1 MQATWNDLHTGVTG
15 MADMQGASSETGV
28 EPEMIVERIGNV
40 AVVHFNRPHER
51 NPLGVKFTETFLR
64 ILDELEADLSVSA
77 IVLTGKGQGFC
88 AGADLG
94 QILQTGDV
102 DLEWQFQLVR
112 GYSHVVH
119 RVRQLDLPVIAA
131 VNGIAVGGGV
141 ALGLACDIAIA
152 SESARYMFAFGRV
165 GACAGDMGCAYTLP
179 RLVGS
184 MRARHIMLTGATIDA
199 RQGKELGLFVD
210 VYPDGEVLERA
221 IEIGR
226 QIAVAAPRRAT
237 AASKVAFIR
246 AEETD
251 FETCV
256 TYEAYVQAYLFLT
269 PDHRDRLGK
278 LMSKIKG

>member
-1 MQATWNDLHTGVTG
+1 
-15 MADMQGASSETGV
+15 MADVLSASTDANV
-28 EPEMIVERIGNV
+28 EPEMFVERIDNV
-40 AVVHFNRPHER
+40 AVIHFNRPKER
-51 NPLGVKFTETFLR
+51 NPLGVEFTNTICR
-64 ILDELEADLSVSA
+64 IFDELESDLTVSS

-94 QILQTGDV
+94 QILRTEDV

-112 GYSHVVH
+112 GYSRVVH
-119 RVRQLDLPVIAA
+119 RIRQLDLPVIAA

-141 ALGLACDIAIA
+141 ALALACDIAIA

-165 GACAGDMGCAYTLP
+165 GACAGDMGCAFTLP

-226 QIAVAAPRRAT
+226 QIATAAPRRAT
-237 AASKVAFIR
+237 AASKVSFIR

-256 TYEAYVQAYLFLT
+256 TYEAYVQSYLFLT
-269 PDHRDRLGK
+269 PEHRERLGT
-278 LMSKIKG
+278 LLSKIKK